1 MSLDITA
8 KIKAGKTITDVC
20 SEIITLNTL
29 VGKLG
34 INPETGEDFFPRPI
48 PVTASTVGSAMTPVD
63 AYGRFQTRIDN
74 YEYIDWSLLPAPQTF
89 TIVSGKPSTVPV
101 FA

>member
-8 KIKAGKTITDVC
+8 KIKSGLTIQHVC
-20 SEIITLNTL
+20 AEITALNQL
-29 VGKLG
+29 VGTLG

-48 PVTASTVGSAMTPVD
+48 PVTEDTVGNAMTPVD
-63 AYGRFQTRIDN
+63 EYNRFQTRIDD
-74 YEYIDWSLLPAPQTF
+74 YEYMDWSLLPAPQTF
-89 TIVSGKPSTVPV
+89 TIVSGRPATVAV